1 MSSTPPDSR
10 FLPRSVVE
18 AWRADTAS
26 SLELRA
32 GYARFSRRRA
42 RRSAVPRALSVAGVL
57 LLGIGLAQAAAL
69 LPARWFRSPGAA
81 PRPSASGAASSKAR
95 PSKPSVPQERSTAP
109 LTIPT
114 EDQAA
119 LVPAPAAPPPVAPG
133 STPLPR
139 PPAAAPASSP
149 EVDEQWRRAAAA
161 LRDDD
166 FERARSAL
174 IEIERSA
181 GSDEGDAARLARA
194 QLLASRGHRDEA
206 LALARVLA
214 EQARPTLVREN
225 ARRLVAKLIEEEN
238 ATSDRSIEQLGE
250 DKLP

>member
-1 MSSTPPDSR
+1 MSSTPPDSH

-42 RRSAVPRALSVAGVL
+42 RRSALPRALSVAGVL

-69 LPARWFRSPGAA
+69 LPARWFRSPGVA
-81 PRPSASGAASSKAR
+81 PRPSAAGAPSIGAK
-95 PSKPSVPQERSTAP
+95 PSKPSVRQERSAAP
-109 LTIPT
+109 LATPT
-114 EDQAA
+114 EDQAPS
-119 LVPAPAAPPPVAPG
+119 VPAPPTPPSVALGTTPV
-133 STPLPR
+133 PR
-139 PPAAAPASSP
+139 SSAAAPASTP

-181 GSDEGDAARLARA
+181 GADEGDAARLARA
-194 QLLASRGHRDEA
+194 QLLASRGHREEA

-214 EQARPTLVREN
+214 KQAQPTLVRDN

-238 ATSDRSIEQLGE
+238 AMSDRSVEQLGE
-250 DKLP
+250 DNAP